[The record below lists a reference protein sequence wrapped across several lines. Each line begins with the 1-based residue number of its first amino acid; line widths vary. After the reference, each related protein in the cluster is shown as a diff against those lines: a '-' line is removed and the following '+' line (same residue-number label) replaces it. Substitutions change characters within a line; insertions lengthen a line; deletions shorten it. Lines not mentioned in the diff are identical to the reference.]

1 MLVYQ
6 RVQDFKKK
14 CEKVEEVHRIQSMQ
28 SRSPLTEDE
37 KSPMFFHTV
46 EILRYF
52 LMWFVFFLVGWKDI
66 FLSLLR
72 SNHQRYKLFTA
83 CRMLYIFVFFLNS
96 LQFHTFGISAIAIL
110 DKQILSVFFL
120 QATEWVFY
128 LIWFCWYWLGLSPS
142 HKCQSKNI
150 WLDHFKTRGPCQI
163 LSSSKKSRIW
173 ALI

>member
-1 MLVYQ
+1 MWKS
-6 RVQDFKKK
+6 RRGSQDPIHAIQ
-14 CEKVEEVHRIQSMQ
+14 ESTDWGRKVTDVFSYGGD
-28 SRSPLTEDE
+28 LTV
-37 KSPMFFHTV
+37 FFNV
-46 EILRYF
+46 
-52 LMWFVFFLVGWKDI
+52 VCFFLVGWKDI

-150 WLDHFKTRGPCQI
+150 WLDHFRTRGPCQI